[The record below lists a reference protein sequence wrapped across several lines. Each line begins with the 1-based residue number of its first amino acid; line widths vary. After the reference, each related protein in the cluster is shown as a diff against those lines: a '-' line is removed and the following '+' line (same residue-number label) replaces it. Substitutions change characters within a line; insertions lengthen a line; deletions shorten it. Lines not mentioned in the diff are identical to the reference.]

1 MELSNTELNIINDK
15 EFLLKKIVVI
25 KKIQKLFE
33 ILQRDLKGIVDSS
46 EFIFHE
52 NVDIKYGKI
61 FKGEDYKNL
70 PYIVLDY
77 PKLYSKENI
86 FTYRTM
92 FWWGNF
98 YSSTFHLQ
106 GEIFNE
112 LKSKTIKNLQTSS
125 FSDLYICVNKTPWEY
140 HYNDSNYIL
149 LTSENISKID
159 QLPFLKLSKKFDL
172 NDYQILNKKAKLF
185 LDFVLN
191 TLLK

>member
-52 NVDIKYGKI
+52 NVDVKYGKI

-70 PYIVLDY
+70 PYVVLDY

-86 FTYRTM
+86 FTFRTM

-172 NDYQILNKKAKLF
+172 DNYQILNEKAKLF

>member
-52 NVDIKYGKI
+52 NVDVKYGKI

-70 PYIVLDY
+70 PYVVLDY

-86 FTYRTM
+86 FTFRTM

-125 FSDLYICVNKTPWEY
+125 FSNLYICVNKTPWEY

-172 NDYQILNKKAKLF
+172 DNYQILNEKAKLF